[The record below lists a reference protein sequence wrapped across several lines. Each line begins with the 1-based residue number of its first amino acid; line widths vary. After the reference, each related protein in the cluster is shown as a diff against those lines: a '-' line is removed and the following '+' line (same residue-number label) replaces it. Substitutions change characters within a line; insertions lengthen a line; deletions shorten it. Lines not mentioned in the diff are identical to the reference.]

1 MLYVLDNVIQNVTST
16 AFRVFGRAILR
27 NGLGGGGGSSSGGG
41 ASRVNV
47 VLPTYPPDEDED
59 YDDED
64 DVSSPGSDDN
74 VDLRVFE
81 SSSTAA
87 STQIGETVVNTTSTL
102 YTVRFTKKELSS
114 KAHQILPEYVQDDGE
129 MICFSK
135 LFDTRCVFSSVEF
148 DSFVINLVC
157 RHFVV
162 VSSLVECRVSIEDLI
177 GVLLLQSPANDDDNT
192 VAKRHVRVVRE
203 AEAEEDQDGAESAP
217 EPAED
222 LSNVDADDT
231 DRNKRYLPFGGTVS
245 AHGSTGGSGNFLFDI
260 IRSDERSEYKF
271 LDVKDNGCDPRPT
284 LTFTDE
290 SRENLLQNCGVTI
303 FTSNAVHFQI
313 TSFWSR
319 CVRGDVNRRVKRPD
333 VRFLSN

>member
-1 MLYVLDNVIQNVTST
+1 MTST

-114 KAHQILPEYVQDDGE
+114 KAHQILLEYVQDDGE

-135 LFDTRCVFSSVEF
+135 LFDTRCVFSSVGSLRLITF
-148 DSFVINLVC
+148 IFSSTSVC
-157 RHFVV
+157 
-162 VSSLVECRVSIEDLI
+162 
-177 GVLLLQSPANDDDNT
+177 
-192 VAKRHVRVVRE
+192 
-203 AEAEEDQDGAESAP
+203 
-217 EPAED
+217 
-222 LSNVDADDT
+222 
-231 DRNKRYLPFGGTVS
+231 
-245 AHGSTGGSGNFLFDI
+245 
-260 IRSDERSEYKF
+260 
-271 LDVKDNGCDPRPT
+271 
-284 LTFTDE
+284 
-290 SRENLLQNCGVTI
+290 
-303 FTSNAVHFQI
+303 
-313 TSFWSR
+313 
-319 CVRGDVNRRVKRPD
+319 
-333 VRFLSN
+333 